1 MRSRSKNYLRIAI
14 FFLKKVA
21 KREDLLKVK
30 ITAIVYKLEDI
41 KNEKSPIIGKL

>member
-21 KREDLLKVK
+21 KREDRLKVE
-30 ITAIVYKLEDI
+30 ITDIVYKLEDI
-41 KNEKSPIIGKL
+41 N